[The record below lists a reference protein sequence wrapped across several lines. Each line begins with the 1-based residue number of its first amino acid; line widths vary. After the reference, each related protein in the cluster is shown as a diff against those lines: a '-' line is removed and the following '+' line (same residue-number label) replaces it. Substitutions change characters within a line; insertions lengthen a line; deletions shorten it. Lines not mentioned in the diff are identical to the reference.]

1 MPEAPA
7 VADRSRP
14 GARPPAAPEHVA
26 PHVDPVSPAD
36 QAAVDRSRPG
46 ARRPATPPPAAP
58 VEVATPPAAAAPIRP
73 AATAGPAPSQP
84 SAAWIDAN
92 YPTTPAGGGT
102 GFGAAP
108 ARFGG
113 SSPMPAQAKLPRPPM
128 HWKVPVTIGVAVAL
142 VLGAAAAVGVPRY
155 FAGKA
160 QAQAALAPDVLTHTA
175 PKALSGQRKVA
186 LPGMNA
192 TALSAQ
198 LTGAGAAWAWAQAY
212 GTRDAFTLYVA
223 SDVPVAD
230 RADAVRALT
239 SHDAA
244 ATLITEVSAGLTAG
258 SSGRAVAGTP
268 VDYASPVGGKTWC
281 MPLTVSGVA
290 GGYCLWTS
298 GKEFLQVLTMPG
310 IEQVSAK
317 STMTALKQMAALVTK
332 AGPASTLVPKP
343 SK

>member
-1 MPEAPA
+1 MPA
-7 VADRSRP
+7 S
-14 GARPPAAPEHVA
+14 
-26 PHVDPVSPAD
+26 
-36 QAAVDRSRPG
+36 
-46 ARRPATPPPAAP
+46 
-58 VEVATPPAAAAPIRP
+58 AAPIRP
-73 AATAGPAPSQP
+73 AATPSAPAAP
-84 SAAWIDAN
+84 SAAWVDAN
-92 YPTTPAGGGT
+92 YPTAPAGGGS

-113 SSPMPAQAKLPRPPM
+113 SSPMPVQAKLPRAPI
-128 HWKVPVTIGVAVAL
+128 HWKVPVAIGIALAL

-155 FAGKA
+155 LAGRA

-175 PKALSGQRKVA
+175 PRTLSAQRKLT
-186 LPGMNA
+186 LPGMDT
-192 TALSAQ
+192 TALAAQ
-198 LTGAGAAWAWAQAY
+198 LTGGGAAWAWAQAY

-223 SDVPVAD
+223 SDVPMSD

-244 ATLITEVSAGLTAG
+244 ASLITEISASLTSG
-258 SSGRAVAGTP
+258 SQGRTVAGTP

-298 GKEFLQVLTMPG
+298 GKELLQVLTMPG

-317 STMTALKQMAALVTK
+317 STMTSLKAMAATMTK
-332 AGPASTLVPKP
+332 AGPTSTLVPK
-343 SK
+343 SSTK